1 MITKKQAED
10 LAKYYQIDEF
20 TIVREYLQ
28 ILFLS
33 YLYKEKQ
40 ADKIYFKGG
49 TAIRLLFGS
58 SRFSED
64 LDFSTPLTTTV
75 IKKTIKIVEK
85 SIQKELPGVNIFPLY
100 TGKKGLRLRLKY
112 QADDYKY
119 PLVIRLDFNEVKKI
133 GKKILT
139 PLVTKF
145 PVVIFPLIIHLTDT
159 EILTEKLCALL
170 TRGKG
175 RDFYDAWFLL
185 ERGIKID
192 TELLK
197 EKLKERGKK
206 FKREKFLKKIKN
218 YPQKQLIQDLSQFLP
233 ASQRKVILVLKNSL
247 KKSLSRFLHP
257 SG

>member
-10 LAKYYQIDEF
+10 LAKYYQIDEL
-20 TIVREYLQ
+20 TIIREYLQ

-64 LDFSTPLTTTV
+64 LDFSTPLSKTE

-100 TGKKGLRLRLKY
+100 TGKKGLRFRLKY

-133 GKKILT
+133 GKKRLT

-145 PVVIFPLIIHLTDT
+145 PIVIFPLIIHLTDT
-159 EILTEKLCALL
+159 EILAEKLCALL

-175 RDFYDAWFLL
+175 RDFYDSWFLL
-185 ERGIKID
+185 EKSIKID
-192 TELLK
+192 TKLLK
-197 EKLKERGKK
+197 EKLRERGKK
-206 FKREKFLKKIKN
+206 FKREKFLKKIKT
-218 YPQKQLIQDLSQFLP
+218 YPQKQLVRDLSQFLP
-233 ASQRKVILVLKNSL
+233 RPQRRVITMLKSSL
-247 KKSLSRFLHP
+247 EKSISRKLFND
-257 SG
+257 

>member
-75 IKKTIKIVEK
+75 IKKTIKIVER

-112 QADDYKY
+112 
-119 PLVIRLDFNEVKKI
+119 
-133 GKKILT
+133 
-139 PLVTKF
+139 
-145 PVVIFPLIIHLTDT
+145 
-159 EILTEKLCALL
+159 
-170 TRGKG
+170 
-175 RDFYDAWFLL
+175 
-185 ERGIKID
+185 
-192 TELLK
+192 
-197 EKLKERGKK
+197 
-206 FKREKFLKKIKN
+206 
-218 YPQKQLIQDLSQFLP
+218 
-233 ASQRKVILVLKNSL
+233 
-247 KKSLSRFLHP
+247 
-257 SG
+257 